1 MATHAFPASFPVESA
16 FIETFMRGLTLPA
29 AGADGKV
36 RCECFAC
43 SFCLI
48 AACDFLFDFFIL
60 FLILISPLFD
70 AV

>member
-36 RCECFAC
+36 RCECIAC
-43 SFCLI
+43 
-48 AACDFLFDFFIL
+48 FFFFGCGWWL
-60 FLILISPLFD
+60 FLILILISPPFG